1 MTQLVGLLIIIKRLN
16 KMVQKYIKIA
26 LSSFIACQNS
36 MIGAAEAS
44 YVSEYAK
51 FGRSKNMMLAR

>member
-1 MTQLVGLLIIIKRLN
+1 
-16 KMVQKYIKIA
+16 MVQKYIKIA